1 MTLIMGWQLP
11 NSELSA
17 LVRAM
22 PVHSWITKA
31 CPLFYLCAVTVVA
44 ALVLGGGT
52 RGGFLSDAVLQLLAI
67 PLLLVSLWKL
77 FGLPW
82 TRQARL
88 AFWFCLTIA
97 LVPLAQ
103 LIPLPPWLWTAL
115 PNRQPSAEA
124 FEIIGR
130 ALPWMPISV
139 SPQATWLSALSLVPP
154 TAIFFGTVLL
164 NYRER
169 RYLSLV
175 IVVVAVVSVFLGL
188 IQLAQGQRS
197 PFRFFEITNPE
208 DAVGFFANKNHF
220 AALLYCL
227 IPFVA
232 AWTLNKMTGGAS
244 DKSKEQPLPYDL
256 SSIIAATVGFTT
268 LVIIFAGEI
277 TTRSRAG
284 LGLAMVA
291 LVGAMALRFSN
302 RRASSWLT
310 PNKIMVAAVAVAV
323 VFSLQFG
330 FYRMLGRV
338 SDWSQGSRPAIAL
351 TTIEAARAYM
361 PIGAGLGTF
370 VPVYS
375 MFEKPEQVTLFY
387 VNRAHNDILE
397 LWLETG
403 VLGPLLMGLFAFWL
417 VRRTLEIWRNEPPDG
432 ASSLDWSLARA
443 GTIVVALLIA
453 HSVFDYPLRTAAMMT
468 IMAVCCA
475 LLIDPLGGGDEA
487 GALESAIP
495 LRNSPALP
503 PRGSASSLP
512 ELQAAL
518 LRIGQSDSQRRE
530 SEPLAP
536 HRSASL
542 PLNLSP
548 IKSPEELQAAV
559 NRIGQVNPP
568 SRPTP
573 PQGTAGESDI
583 PPLGLDQSALSTPL
597 STSSIPP
604 EQRWGVSIA
613 WPDAWSKTSTK
624 DSK

>member
-227 IPFVA
+227 IPFVV
-232 AWTLNKMTGGAS
+232 AWTLDKATGGVSNEKTGHAHA
-244 DKSKEQPLPYDL
+244 YDVPA
-256 SSIIAATVGFTT
+256 IMVTMVGFTA
-268 LVIIFAGEI
+268 LVIILAGEI
-277 TTRSRAG
+277 TARSRAG
-284 LGLAMVA
+284 LGLTIVA
-291 LVGAMALRFSN
+291 LFGALALGFSN
-302 RRASSWLT
+302 RRVGSGPT
-310 PNKIMVAAVAVAV
+310 PYKVLLGAIAVAVI
-323 VFSLQFG
+323 FSLQFG
-330 FYRMLGRV
+330 FYRVLGR
-338 SDWSQGSRPAIAL
+338 I
-351 TTIEAARAYM
+351 
-361 PIGAGLGTF
+361 
-370 VPVYS
+370 
-375 MFEKPEQVTLFY
+375 
-387 VNRAHNDILE
+387 
-397 LWLETG
+397 
-403 VLGPLLMGLFAFWL
+403 
-417 VRRTLEIWRNEPPDG
+417 
-432 ASSLDWSLARA
+432 
-443 GTIVVALLIA
+443 
-453 HSVFDYPLRTAAMMT
+453 
-468 IMAVCCA
+468 
-475 LLIDPLGGGDEA
+475 
-487 GALESAIP
+487 
-495 LRNSPALP
+495 
-503 PRGSASSLP
+503 
-512 ELQAAL
+512 
-518 LRIGQSDSQRRE
+518 SDSLE
-530 SEPLAP
+530 D
-536 HRSASL
+536 
-542 PLNLSP
+542 
-548 IKSPEELQAAV
+548 V
-559 NRIGQVNPP
+559 
-568 SRPTP
+568 RP
-573 PQGTAGESDI
+573 
-583 PPLGLDQSALSTPL
+583 
-597 STSSIPP
+597 
-604 EQRWGVSIA
+604 
-613 WPDAWSKTSTK
+613 
-624 DSK
+624 